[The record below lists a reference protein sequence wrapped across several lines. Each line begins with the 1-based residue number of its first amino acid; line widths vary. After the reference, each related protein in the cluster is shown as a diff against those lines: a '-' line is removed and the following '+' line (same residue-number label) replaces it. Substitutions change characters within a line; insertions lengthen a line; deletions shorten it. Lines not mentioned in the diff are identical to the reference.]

1 MSSNGSVS
9 VALTAPGPSWLSDL
23 DLPSVVVI
31 ESAMDNTIEGGAR
44 KSGGGWRW
52 LEKDIGGGGLV

>member
-9 VALTAPGPSWLSDL
+9 VALTAPAPSSLSDL

-44 KSGGGWRW
+44 KSSGVGGG
-52 LEKDIGGGGLV
+52 